1 MMFKAL
7 LQILKREILIL
18 TSRPM
23 FMVVMILIPVGTSLF
38 LMDLLKKGSAF
49 NAPAAVVDLDQSKT
63 SQSLSRTLEAMHS
76 VHIKY
81 HFSSFS
87 QAEDAVKRGEIFG
100 FFVIPHDFEREAIA
114 MRQPKLSYYCNYAYF
129 VPSSLMFKGMKT
141 TSVLASG
148 AMVTNMLSAKG
159 ADSRQISAVLQP
171 IVSQAHQIGNPQMH
185 YGVYLC
191 NSFIPGVIAL
201 MVMIMT
207 CYMLTM
213 EIKHHTSTEL
223 MQTAHGSILAAV
235 VGKLLPSTVLFSL
248 VGWAIQMVMYYQLE
262 YPLHCSIFTMM
273 AAMLLLV
280 LASQAIGL
288 FVSCIIPNPRLSI
301 SVCSLLGM
309 LSFSFCGISFPIENM
324 YPVFQVLGWM
334 MPLRHFFLIYVDQ
347 ALNGV
352 DIYYSRVYF
361 AVMLLYTLLP
371 IAFLPLLKKNYQN
384 PVYVP

>member
-129 VPSSLMFKGMKT
+129 VPSSLM
-141 TSVLASG
+141 
-148 AMVTNMLSAKG
+148 
-159 ADSRQISAVLQP
+159 SR
-171 IVSQAHQIGNPQMH
+171 
-185 YGVYLC
+185 
-191 NSFIPGVIAL
+191 
-201 MVMIMT
+201 
-207 CYMLTM
+207 
-213 EIKHHTSTEL
+213 E
-223 MQTAHGSILAAV
+223 
-235 VGKLLPSTVLFSL
+235 
-248 VGWAIQMVMYYQLE
+248 
-262 YPLHCSIFTMM
+262 
-273 AAMLLLV
+273 
-280 LASQAIGL
+280 
-288 FVSCIIPNPRLSI
+288 
-301 SVCSLLGM
+301 
-309 LSFSFCGISFPIENM
+309 
-324 YPVFQVLGWM
+324 
-334 MPLRHFFLIYVDQ
+334 
-347 ALNGV
+347 
-352 DIYYSRVYF
+352 
-361 AVMLLYTLLP
+361 
-371 IAFLPLLKKNYQN
+371 
-384 PVYVP
+384 